1 MAHQIYI
8 DPEQG
13 EFRGDSLIQ
22 DIVWSAFFCALF
34 TSLAVAVAWMHG
46 IGPRLLITLIAGV

>member
-1 MAHQIYI
+1 MAQQIYI

-13 EFRGDSLIQ
+13 EFQGDSLVQ

-46 IGPRLLITLIAGV
+46 LSPADLLTLILGA